1 MTVVELENK
10 LRHLPRNMQVFM
22 ENEMCDEGLLDI
34 LSIKITEINMRH
46 PDDEESQEPILEQ
59 VLILSDEF

>member
-1 MTVVELENK
+1 MTVKELKSK
-10 LRHLPRNMQVFM
+10 LQHLPDNMEVFM
-22 ENEMCDEGLLDI
+22 ENQMYDEGLMDI